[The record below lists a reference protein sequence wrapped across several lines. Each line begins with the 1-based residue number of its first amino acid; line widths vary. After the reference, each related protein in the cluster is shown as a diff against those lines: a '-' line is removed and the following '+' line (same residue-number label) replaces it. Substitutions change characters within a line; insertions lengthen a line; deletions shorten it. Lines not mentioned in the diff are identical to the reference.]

1 MSTLRDLLVDPP
13 PATASV
19 RTTPIRERGGEQANQ
34 AVVAPSASFHDEQ
47 IHGLVQQLFLRN
59 ESRLIRHVAF
69 APADGSIA
77 PAALCLDVARA
88 LAEECKYDVAL
99 IDARIGSAPLHGELQ
114 IAAPARVE
122 SSWQIAPH
130 LWIVP
135 RQTWL
140 PDSCA
145 GRVNEVTLTRLR
157 DTAAG
162 FDFSIVC
169 CSPVAWLTASI
180 GQTCDGLV
188 LVLAAEKT
196 RRLVAAQIRDQLV
209 KAQVPLL
216 GTVLAGRRLPVPS
229 GLYHRL

>member
-1 MSTLRDLLVDPP
+1 MLHLRPQTDRSRPLGCALMWPGRWPKSVSMMSRSSM
-13 PATASV
+13 PALARPRCTASC
-19 RTTPIRERGGEQANQ
+19 R
-34 AVVAPSASFHDEQ
+34 
-47 IHGLVQQLFLRN
+47 
-59 ESRLIRHVAF
+59 
-69 APADGSIA
+69 
-77 PAALCLDVARA
+77 
-88 LAEECKYDVAL
+88 
-99 IDARIGSAPLHGELQ
+99 

-145 GRVNEVTLTRLR
+145 ARVNEVTLTRLR

-196 RRLVAAQIRDQLV
+196 RRLVAAQVRDQLV